1 MSTKINSLLRQIHL
15 FSRRIVQ
22 AIAWL
27 ILGTG
32 LLSQAAYAQNKSDQW
47 PDRPIRMI
55 VPFSAGGPIDIVA
68 RRVGQKLSEV
78 LKTPV
83 VIDYKTGA
91 NGLIG
96 ADFVAKS
103 AADGYTMLIM
113 TGSFSA
119 NAALY
124 KKLPY
129 DPIKDFTPIS
139 QVYRSYGMVLVVNND
154 LPVNSLKELIAYSQ
168 ANPGKLSYGSGGYG
182 NASHLVG
189 ELLNVQAGV
198 SILHV
203 PYKGLGPAFNEV
215 VARQVDMT
223 YISTATAANGIKEN
237 IVKGLA
243 ISGNARSPAIAN
255 VPTFTEG
262 GVKGVDQVYGW
273 SGIFYPAATPKSI
286 VNKMQQALATV
297 LKQPEMKKQF
307 DDLGLVPIGSSSAE
321 FSKFVSQD
329 IELQTQLFKT
339 ANIAQQ

>member
-1 MSTKINSLLRQIHL
+1 MNLAFKQVRL
-15 FSRRIVQ
+15 FFRCTTHS
-22 AIAWL
+22 IAWV
-27 ILGTG
+27 ILGA
-32 LLSQAAYAQNKSDQW
+32 LFISQASYAQNKMSQW

-68 RRVGQKLSEV
+68 RRVAQKLSDE

-96 ADFVAKS
+96 ADYVAKS
-103 AADGYTMLIM
+103 APDGYSMLIM

-139 QVYRSYGMVLVVNND
+139 QVYRSYGMVLVVNNE

-189 ELLNVQAGV
+189 ELLNVQAGL

-203 PYKGLGPAFNEV
+203 PYKGLGPAYNEV
-215 VARQVDMT
+215 IARQVDMT

-237 IVKGLA
+237 AVKGLA

-273 SGIFYPAATPKSI
+273 SGIFYPASTPSNI
-286 VNKMQQALATV
+286 VNKVQQALASV
-297 LKQPEMKKQF
+297 LRQPEMKKQF
-307 DDLGLVPIGSSSAE
+307 DELGLVPIASTPAD
-321 FSKFVSQD
+321 FSKYVAQD

>member
-15 FSRRIVQ
+15 FSRRIAH

-32 LLSQAAYAQNKSDQW
+32 LLSQATYAQNKSDQW

-68 RRVGQKLSEV
+68 RRVGMKLSEV

-96 ADFVAKS
+96 ADYVAKS

-307 DDLGLVPIGSSSAE
+307 DDLGLMPIGSSSAE
-321 FSKFVSQD
+321 FTKFVSQD

>member
-1 MSTKINSLLRQIHL
+1 MSTKIHSLLRQIHL

-68 RRVGQKLSEV
+68 RRVGLKLSEV

>member
-1 MSTKINSLLRQIHL
+1 
-15 FSRRIVQ
+15 
-22 AIAWL
+22 
-27 ILGTG
+27 
-32 LLSQAAYAQNKSDQW
+32 
-47 PDRPIRMI
+47 
-55 VPFSAGGPIDIVA
+55 
-68 RRVGQKLSEV
+68 
-78 LKTPV
+78 
-83 VIDYKTGA
+83 
-91 NGLIG
+91 
-96 ADFVAKS
+96 
-103 AADGYTMLIM
+103 
-113 TGSFSA
+113 
-119 NAALY
+119 
-124 KKLPY
+124 
-129 DPIKDFTPIS
+129 
-139 QVYRSYGMVLVVNND
+139 
-154 LPVNSLKELIAYSQ
+154 LKELIAYSQ

>member
-1 MSTKINSLLRQIHL
+1 MHSFFRHASYKKAL
-15 FSRRIVQ
+15 
-22 AIAWL
+22 L
-27 ILGTG
+27 ILSV
-32 LLSQAAYAQNKSDQW
+32 LLITQTVNAQNKQSQW

-68 RRVGQKLSEV
+68 RRVGQKLSEA

-83 VIDYKTGA
+83 VIDYKAGA

-96 ADFVAKS
+96 ADYVAK
-103 AADGYTMLIM
+103 AAPDGYTMLIM

-124 KKLPY
+124 KKIPF
-129 DPIKDFTPIS
+129 DPIKDFAPIS

-154 LPVNSLKELIAYSQ
+154 LPVNSLKDLIAYAN

-189 ELLNVQAGV
+189 ELFNVQTGL

-237 IVKGLA
+237 IVKGIA
-243 ISGNARSPAIAN
+243 ISGTARSPAIPN
-255 VPTFTEG
+255 VPTFTEA
-262 GVKGVDQVYGW
+262 GVKGVDQVFGW
-273 SGIFYPAATPKSI
+273 SGLFYPAGTPTPI
-286 VNKMQQALATV
+286 VNKVQQALARV
-297 LKQPEMKKQF
+297 LSQPDMKKQF
-307 DDLGLVPIGSSSAE
+307 DELGIMPVGSTPAE
-321 FSKFVSQD
+321 FSKFVTQD

>member
-1 MSTKINSLLRQIHL
+1 MYLLFRYAAYRKTL
-15 FSRRIVQ
+15 FILS
-22 AIAWL
+22 ALFIAQ
-27 ILGTG
+27 
-32 LLSQAAYAQNKSDQW
+32 SAYAQNKQSQW

-68 RRVGQKLSEV
+68 RRVGQKLSDA
-78 LKTPV
+78 LKTQV
-83 VIDYKTGA
+83 VIDYKAGA

-96 ADFVAKS
+96 ADYVAK
-103 AADGYTMLIM
+103 AVPDGYTMLIM

-124 KKLPY
+124 KKLPF
-129 DPIKDFTPIS
+129 DPIKDFVPIS
-139 QVYRSYGMVLVVNND
+139 QVYRSYGMVLVVNKD
-154 LPVNSLKELIAYSQ
+154 LPINSLKDLIAYGN

-189 ELLNVQAGV
+189 ELLNVQTGL

-223 YISTATAANGIKEN
+223 FISTATAANGINEN
-237 IVKGLA
+237 IVKGIA
-243 ISGNARSPAIAN
+243 ISGTARSPAIPN
-255 VPTFTEG
+255 VPTFTEA
-262 GVKGVDQVYGW
+262 GVKGVDQVFGW
-273 SGIFYPAATPKSI
+273 SGLFYPAGTPKPI
-286 VNKMQQALATV
+286 VNKVQQALASV
-297 LKQPEMKKQF
+297 LSQPDMKKQF
-307 DDLGLVPIGSSSAE
+307 DDLGIMPIGSSSAE
-321 FSKFVSQD
+321 FSKFVTQD

>member
-1 MSTKINSLLRQIHL
+1 MFSQSILVVRLMTSFFKDRVFRAAFFILSTLL
-15 FSRRIVQ
+15 
-22 AIAWL
+22 IA
-27 ILGTG
+27 
-32 LLSQAAYAQNKSDQW
+32 QVAQAQNKQGQW

-68 RRVGQKLSEV
+68 RRVGQKMSDA

-83 VIDYKTGA
+83 VIDYKAGA

-96 ADFVAKS
+96 ADYVAKS
-103 AADGYTMLIM
+103 APDGYTMLIM

-124 KKLPY
+124 KKLPF
-129 DPIKDFTPIS
+129 DPIKDFSPVS

-154 LPVNSLKELIAYSQ
+154 LPVNSLKELIAYAH

-189 ELLNVQAGV
+189 ELLNVQTGA

-215 VARQVDMT
+215 VAHQVDMT

-237 IVKGLA
+237 VVKGIA
-243 ISGNARSPAIAN
+243 ISGTARSPAIPN

-273 SGIFYPAATPKSI
+273 SGLFYPAGTPKPI
-286 VNKMQQALATV
+286 VNKVQQALAMV
-297 LKQPEMKKQF
+297 LSQPEMKKQF
-307 DDLGLVPIGSSSAE
+307 DELGIVPVGSTPAE
-321 FSKFVSQD
+321 FSKFVAQD

>member
-1 MSTKINSLLRQIHL
+1 MHSSFRHVAYKKAL
-15 FSRRIVQ
+15 
-22 AIAWL
+22 L
-27 ILGTG
+27 ILSV
-32 LLSQAAYAQNKSDQW
+32 LLITQTVNAQNKQSQW

-68 RRVGQKLSEV
+68 RRVGQKLSDA

-83 VIDYKTGA
+83 VIDYKAGA

-96 ADFVAKS
+96 ADYVAK
-103 AADGYTMLIM
+103 AAPDGYTMLIM

-124 KKLPY
+124 KKIPF
-129 DPIKDFTPIS
+129 DPIKDFAPIS

-154 LPVNSLKELIAYSQ
+154 LPVNSLKDLIAYAN

-189 ELLNVQAGV
+189 ELFNVQTGL

-237 IVKGLA
+237 IVKGIA
-243 ISGNARSPAIAN
+243 ISGTARSPAIPN
-255 VPTFTEG
+255 VPTFTEA
-262 GVKGVDQVYGW
+262 GVKGVDQVFGW
-273 SGIFYPAATPKSI
+273 SGLFYPAGTPTPI
-286 VNKMQQALATV
+286 VNKVQQALARV
-297 LKQPEMKKQF
+297 LSQPDMKKQF
-307 DDLGLVPIGSSSAE
+307 DELGIMPVGSIPAE
-321 FSKFVSQD
+321 FSKFVTQD

>member
-1 MSTKINSLLRQIHL
+1 MSTKINSLLRQIRL
-15 FSRRIVQ
+15 FFRGITH

-32 LLSQAAYAQNKSDQW
+32 FLSQAAYAQNKSDQW

-68 RRVGQKLSEV
+68 RRVGMKLSEV

-96 ADFVAKS
+96 ADYVAKS

-124 KKLPY
+124 KKLPF

-307 DDLGLVPIGSSSAE
+307 DDLGLVPIGSSSVD

>member
-1 MSTKINSLLRQIHL
+1 MHSFFRHASYKKAL
-15 FSRRIVQ
+15 
-22 AIAWL
+22 L
-27 ILGTG
+27 ILSV
-32 LLSQAAYAQNKSDQW
+32 LLITQTVNAQNKQSQW

-68 RRVGQKLSEV
+68 RRVGQKLSDA

-83 VIDYKTGA
+83 VIDYKAGA

-96 ADFVAKS
+96 ADYVAK
-103 AADGYTMLIM
+103 AAPDGYTMLIM

-124 KKLPY
+124 KKIPF
-129 DPIKDFTPIS
+129 DPIKDFAPIS

-154 LPVNSLKELIAYSQ
+154 LPVNSLKDLIAYAN

-189 ELLNVQAGV
+189 ELFNVQTGL

-237 IVKGLA
+237 IVKGIA
-243 ISGNARSPAIAN
+243 ISGTARSPAIPN
-255 VPTFTEG
+255 VPTFTEA
-262 GVKGVDQVYGW
+262 GVKGVDQVFGW
-273 SGIFYPAATPKSI
+273 SGLFYPAGTPTPI
-286 VNKMQQALATV
+286 VNKVQQALARV
-297 LKQPEMKKQF
+297 LSQPDMKKQF
-307 DDLGLVPIGSSSAE
+307 DELGIMPVGSTPAE
-321 FSKFVSQD
+321 FSKFVTQD

>member
-1 MSTKINSLLRQIHL
+1 MNSFFRYAICRKTLFILSALL
-15 FSRRIVQ
+15 
-22 AIAWL
+22 IA
-27 ILGTG
+27 
-32 LLSQAAYAQNKSDQW
+32 QVAYAQNKQSQW

-68 RRVGQKLSEV
+68 RRVGQKLSDA

-83 VIDYKTGA
+83 VIDYKAGA

-96 ADFVAKS
+96 ADYVAK
-103 AADGYTMLIM
+103 AAPDGYTMLIM

-124 KKLPY
+124 KKLPF
-129 DPIKDFTPIS
+129 DPIKDFAPIS
-139 QVYRSYGMVLVVNND
+139 QVYRTYGMVLVVNND
-154 LPVNSLKELIAYSQ
+154 LPVNSLKDLITYGN

-189 ELLNVQAGV
+189 ELLNVQTGL

-237 IVKGLA
+237 IVKGIA
-243 ISGNARSPAIAN
+243 ISGTARSPAIPN
-255 VPTFTEG
+255 VPTFTEA
-262 GVKGVDQVYGW
+262 GVKGVDQVFGW
-273 SGIFYPAATPKSI
+273 SGLFYPAGTPKPI
-286 VNKMQQALATV
+286 VDKVQQALARV
-297 LKQPEMKKQF
+297 LSEPDMKKQF
-307 DDLGLVPIGSSSAE
+307 DDLGIMPVGSSSAE
-321 FSKFVSQD
+321 FSKFVTQD
-329 IELQTQLFKT
+329 IELQAQLFKT
-339 ANIAQQ
+339 ANISQQ

>member
-1 MSTKINSLLRQIHL
+1 MNSFFRYAICRKTLFILSALL
-15 FSRRIVQ
+15 
-22 AIAWL
+22 IA
-27 ILGTG
+27 
-32 LLSQAAYAQNKSDQW
+32 QVAYAQNKQSQW

-68 RRVGQKLSEV
+68 RRVGQKLSDA

-83 VIDYKTGA
+83 VIDYKAGA

-96 ADFVAKS
+96 ADYVAK
-103 AADGYTMLIM
+103 AAPDGYTMLIM

-124 KKLPY
+124 KKLPF
-129 DPIKDFTPIS
+129 DPIKDFAPIS
-139 QVYRSYGMVLVVNND
+139 QVYRTYGMVLVVNND
-154 LPVNSLKELIAYSQ
+154 LPVNSLKDLIAYGN

-189 ELLNVQAGV
+189 ELLNVQTGL

-237 IVKGLA
+237 IVKGIA
-243 ISGNARSPAIAN
+243 ISGTARSPAIPN
-255 VPTFTEG
+255 VPTFTEA
-262 GVKGVDQVYGW
+262 GVKGVDQVFGW
-273 SGIFYPAATPKSI
+273 SGLFYPAGTPKLI
-286 VNKMQQALATV
+286 VDKVQQALARV
-297 LKQPEMKKQF
+297 LSEPDMKKQF
-307 DDLGLVPIGSSSAE
+307 DDLGIMPVGSSSAE
-321 FSKFVSQD
+321 FSKFVTQD
-329 IELQTQLFKT
+329 IELQAQLFKT
-339 ANIAQQ
+339 ANISQQ

>member
-182 NASHLVG
+182 NASHLVV

>member
-1 MSTKINSLLRQIHL
+1 MYLFFRYAAYRKDLFILSALL
-15 FSRRIVQ
+15 
-22 AIAWL
+22 IAQ
-27 ILGTG
+27 G
-32 LLSQAAYAQNKSDQW
+32 AYAQNKQSQW

-68 RRVGQKLSEV
+68 RRVGQKLSDA
-78 LKTPV
+78 LKTQV
-83 VIDYKTGA
+83 VIDYKAGA

-96 ADFVAKS
+96 ADYVAK
-103 AADGYTMLIM
+103 AAPDGYTMLIM

-124 KKLPY
+124 KKLPF
-129 DPIKDFTPIS
+129 DPIKDFVPIS
-139 QVYRSYGMVLVVNND
+139 QVYRSYGMVLVVNKD
-154 LPVNSLKELIAYSQ
+154 LPVNSLKDLIAYGN

-189 ELLNVQAGV
+189 ELLNVQTGL

-223 YISTATAANGIKEN
+223 FISTATAANGINEN
-237 IVKGLA
+237 IVKGIA
-243 ISGNARSPAIAN
+243 ISGTARSPAIPN
-255 VPTFTEG
+255 VPTFTEA
-262 GVKGVDQVYGW
+262 GVKGVDQVFGW
-273 SGIFYPAATPKSI
+273 SGLFYPAGTPKPI
-286 VNKMQQALATV
+286 VNKVQQALASV
-297 LKQPEMKKQF
+297 LSQPDMKKQF
-307 DDLGLVPIGSSSAE
+307 DDLGIMPIGSSSAE
-321 FSKFVSQD
+321 FSKFVTQD

>member
-1 MSTKINSLLRQIHL
+1 MNSFFRHAIYKKTLFILSALLI
-15 FSRRIVQ
+15 
-22 AIAWL
+22 
-27 ILGTG
+27 
-32 LLSQAAYAQNKSDQW
+32 SQAAYAQNKQGQW

-68 RRVGQKLSEV
+68 RRVAQKLSDV

-96 ADFVAKS
+96 ADYVAK
-103 AADGYTMLIM
+103 AAPDGYTMLIM

-124 KKLPY
+124 KKLPF
-129 DPIKDFTPIS
+129 DPIKDFVPIS

-154 LPVNSLKELIAYSQ
+154 LPVNSLKDLIAYGN

-189 ELLNVQAGV
+189 ELLNVQTGL

-223 YISTATAANGIKEN
+223 FISTATAANGIKEN
-237 IVKGLA
+237 IVKGIA
-243 ISGNARSPAIAN
+243 ISGTARSPAIPN
-255 VPTFTEG
+255 VPTFTEA
-262 GVKGVDQVYGW
+262 GVKGVDQVFGW
-273 SGIFYPAATPKSI
+273 SGLFYPAGTPKLI
-286 VNKMQQALATV
+286 VDKVQQALARV
-297 LKQPEMKKQF
+297 LSQPDMKKQF
-307 DDLGLVPIGSSSAE
+307 DDLGIMPVGSSSAE
-321 FSKFVSQD
+321 FSKFVTQD

-339 ANIAQQ
+339 ANIAQQQLLKKKARI

>member
-1 MSTKINSLLRQIHL
+1 MYSLFKSTAFKNVVLIVSALLITQ
-15 FSRRIVQ
+15 S
-22 AIAWL
+22 
-27 ILGTG
+27 T
-32 LLSQAAYAQNKSDQW
+32 YAQNKQNPW

-68 RRVGQKLSEV
+68 RRVGQKLSDV

-83 VIDYKTGA
+83 IIDYKAGA

-96 ADFVAKS
+96 ADYVAK
-103 AADGYTMLIM
+103 AAPDGYTMLIM

-124 KKLPY
+124 KKIPF
-129 DPIKDFTPIS
+129 DPIKDFLPIS

-154 LPVNSLKELIAYSQ
+154 LPVNSLKELIAYAH
-168 ANPGKLSYGSGGYG
+168 ANPGRLSYGSGGYG

-189 ELLNVQAGV
+189 ELLNVQTGA

-215 VARQVDMT
+215 VAHQVDMT

-237 IVKGLA
+237 AVKGIA
-243 ISGNARSPAIAN
+243 ISGSARSPAIPN

-273 SGIFYPAATPKSI
+273 SGLFYPAGTPKPI
-286 VNKMQQALATV
+286 VNKVQQALARV
-297 LKQPEMKKQF
+297 LSQPEMKKQF
-307 DDLGLVPIGSSSAE
+307 DELGIVPVGSTPAE

>member
-1 MSTKINSLLRQIHL
+1 MYLL
-15 FSRRIVQ
+15 FQ
-22 AIAWL
+22 AAAYRKALL
-27 ILGTG
+27 ILSA
-32 LLSQAAYAQNKSDQW
+32 LLITQSAYAQNKQSQW

-68 RRVGQKLSEV
+68 RRVGQKLSDA
-78 LKTPV
+78 LKTQV
-83 VIDYKTGA
+83 VIDYKAGA

-96 ADFVAKS
+96 ADYVAK
-103 AADGYTMLIM
+103 AAPDGYTMLIM

-124 KKLPY
+124 KKLPF
-129 DPIKDFTPIS
+129 DPIKDFVPIS
-139 QVYRSYGMVLVVNND
+139 QVYRSYGMVLVVNKD
-154 LPVNSLKELIAYSQ
+154 LPINSLKDLIAYGN

-189 ELLNVQAGV
+189 ELLNVQTGL

-223 YISTATAANGIKEN
+223 FISTATAANGINEN
-237 IVKGLA
+237 IVKGIA
-243 ISGNARSPAIAN
+243 ISGTARSPAIPN
-255 VPTFTEG
+255 VPTFTEA
-262 GVKGVDQVYGW
+262 GVKGVDQVFGW
-273 SGIFYPAATPKSI
+273 SGLFYPAGTPKPI
-286 VNKMQQALATV
+286 VNKVQQALANV
-297 LKQPEMKKQF
+297 LSQPDMKKQF
-307 DDLGLVPIGSSSAE
+307 DDLGIMPIGSSSAE
-321 FSKFVSQD
+321 FSKFVTQD

>member
-1 MSTKINSLLRQIHL
+1 MYLL
-15 FSRRIVQ
+15 FQ
-22 AIAWL
+22 AAAYRKALL
-27 ILGTG
+27 ILSA
-32 LLSQAAYAQNKSDQW
+32 LLITQSAYAQNKQSQW

-68 RRVGQKLSEV
+68 RRVGQKLSDA
-78 LKTPV
+78 LKTQV
-83 VIDYKTGA
+83 VIDYKAGA

-96 ADFVAKS
+96 ADYVAK
-103 AADGYTMLIM
+103 AAPDGYTMLIM

-124 KKLPY
+124 KKLPF
-129 DPIKDFTPIS
+129 DPIKDFVPIS
-139 QVYRSYGMVLVVNND
+139 QVYRSYGMVLVVNKD
-154 LPVNSLKELIAYSQ
+154 LPINSLKDLIAYGN

-189 ELLNVQAGV
+189 ELLNVQTGL

-223 YISTATAANGIKEN
+223 FISTATAANGINEN
-237 IVKGLA
+237 IVKGIA
-243 ISGNARSPAIAN
+243 ISGTARSPAIPN
-255 VPTFTEG
+255 VPTFTEA
-262 GVKGVDQVYGW
+262 GVKGVDQVFGW
-273 SGIFYPAATPKSI
+273 SGLFYPAGTPRPI
-286 VNKMQQALATV
+286 VNKVQQALASV
-297 LKQPEMKKQF
+297 LSQPDMKKQF
-307 DDLGLVPIGSSSAE
+307 DDLGIMPIGSSSAE
-321 FSKFVSQD
+321 FSKFVTQD

>member
-1 MSTKINSLLRQIHL
+1 MSLKINSLLRQIHL
-15 FSRRIVQ
+15 FSRRIAQ

-68 RRVGQKLSEV
+68 RRVGLKLSEV

>member
-1 MSTKINSLLRQIHL
+1 MNSFFRHAIYRKTLFILSALL
-15 FSRRIVQ
+15 
-22 AIAWL
+22 IAQ
-27 ILGTG
+27 G
-32 LLSQAAYAQNKSDQW
+32 AYAQNKQSQW

-68 RRVGQKLSEV
+68 RRVGQKLSDV

-96 ADFVAKS
+96 ADYVAK
-103 AADGYTMLIM
+103 AAPDGYTMLIM

-124 KKLPY
+124 KKIPF
-129 DPIKDFTPIS
+129 DPIKDFVPIS

-154 LPVNSLKELIAYSQ
+154 LPVNSLKDLIAYGN

-189 ELLNVQAGV
+189 ELLNVQTGL

-223 YISTATAANGIKEN
+223 FISTATAANGIKEN
-237 IVKGLA
+237 IVKGIA
-243 ISGNARSPAIAN
+243 ISGTARSPAIPN
-255 VPTFTEG
+255 VPTFTEA
-262 GVKGVDQVYGW
+262 GVKGVDQVFGW
-273 SGIFYPAATPKSI
+273 SGLFYPAGTPSPI
-286 VNKMQQALATV
+286 VNKVQKALASV
-297 LKQPEMKKQF
+297 LSQPDMKKQF
-307 DDLGLVPIGSSSAE
+307 DDLGIMPIGSTPAE
-321 FSKFVSQD
+321 FSKFVAQD

>member
-1 MSTKINSLLRQIHL
+1 MNSFFRFATYRKTLFILSALL
-15 FSRRIVQ
+15 
-22 AIAWL
+22 IAQ
-27 ILGTG
+27 G
-32 LLSQAAYAQNKSDQW
+32 AYAQNKQSQW

-68 RRVGQKLSEV
+68 RRVGQKLSDV
-78 LKTPV
+78 LKTQV
-83 VIDYKTGA
+83 VIDYKAGA

-96 ADFVAKS
+96 ADYVAK
-103 AADGYTMLIM
+103 AAPDGYTMLIM

-124 KKLPY
+124 KKLPF
-129 DPIKDFTPIS
+129 DPIKDFVPIS
-139 QVYRSYGMVLVVNND
+139 QVYRSYGMVLVVNKD
-154 LPVNSLKELIAYSQ
+154 LPVNSLKDLIAYGN

-189 ELLNVQAGV
+189 ELLNVQTGL

-223 YISTATAANGIKEN
+223 FISTATAANGINEN
-237 IVKGLA
+237 IVKGIA
-243 ISGNARSPAIAN
+243 ISGTARSPAIPN
-255 VPTFTEG
+255 VPTFTEA
-262 GVKGVDQVYGW
+262 GVKGVDQVFGW
-273 SGIFYPAATPKSI
+273 SGLFYPAGTPKPI
-286 VNKMQQALATV
+286 VNKVQQALASV
-297 LKQPEMKKQF
+297 LSQPDMKKQF
-307 DDLGLVPIGSSSAE
+307 DDLGIMPIGSSSAE
-321 FSKFVSQD
+321 FAKFVIQD